1 VILIYPAGF
10 FLKETASMISPV
22 SSTVSALQAYNSQLE
37 VTSNNIANVN
47 TDEFKKSK
55 ATLKE
60 GANGGVQVDIRRV
73 DTPGHRYQE
82 LAGDQMVEKESSNVD
97 LTEELPQ
104 MMVTQHAYQANM
116 KVIQT
121 QDEILGT
128 ALNIMG

>member
-1 VILIYPAGF
+1 
-10 FLKETASMISPV
+10 MISPV
-22 SSTVSALQAYNSQLE
+22 QSTLSALQAYKSQME

-47 TDEFKKSK
+47 TAGFKKSR
-55 ATLKE
+55 AILKQ
-60 GANGGVQVDIRRV
+60 GANGRVQTDIKRV
-73 DTPGHRYQE
+73 DTPGYRYQAPE
-82 LAGDQMVEKESSNVD
+82 GKKAGEAETSNVD

-104 MMVTQHAYQANM
+104 MMVVQHAYKANM